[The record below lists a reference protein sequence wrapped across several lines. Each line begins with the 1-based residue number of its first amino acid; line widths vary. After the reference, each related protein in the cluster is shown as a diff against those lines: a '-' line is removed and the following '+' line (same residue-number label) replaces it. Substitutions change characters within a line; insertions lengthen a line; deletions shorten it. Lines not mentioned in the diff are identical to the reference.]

1 MHIILFFQISQI
13 PIIYTARVISKLGI
27 GSLSSWVIAI
37 AHRGIF
43 MTQKNNSFAELG
55 IHPSVLAAITAAGY
69 EEPSPI
75 QSKAIPEILA
85 GQDIIGQAQ
94 TGTGK
99 TAAFALPILSK
110 IDPNNRHTQVLV
122 LAPTREL
129 ALQVA
134 DAFETFAKLMP
145 TVKVA
150 AIYGGAPMGAQL
162 RAIRQGVQV
171 LVATPGRLCDHL
183 RRDSNFL
190 SEVKFLVLDE
200 ADEMLKLG
208 FMDDLESIFKTL
220 PAKRQTALFSA
231 TVPASIKA
239 IAEKQ
244 LNNPKN
250 IKIVTKTQTVERIEQ
265 SYLMVHPDQKN
276 TAVLRL
282 LEVEDFDAVI
292 AFVRTKQATLD
303 LATELEIKGYRVAAL
318 NGDIAQN
325 QRERVVESLKD
336 GRLDIVV
343 ATDVAARGLDV
354 PRITHVF
361 NVDMPYDPE
370 SYVHRIGRTGRAGRT
385 GKALLLVTPRE
396 RRMLQTIERVTKQE
410 VSEASLP
417 DAQNILVARIKRLT
431 KNLQPFAAPQKNQ
444 DHYLELVKQLQG
456 DLDCSIEDLVIA
468 LLRRASSR
476 RPITVEEIEKTEP
489 KLTPVSSKPDSREPR
504 ERRGRGERRERG
516 ERGERG
522 ERKERSERGERKE
535 RGERGERKERSPR
548 GERRDNGNDRI
559 SEGKVRCRTPVGSL
573 DGVAAKNLLGA
584 ILNEAGIN
592 KDQIGKITIRDSFS
606 LVELPEKGL
615 DSILSKL
622 KETRVAG
629 KPLKLRRYRED

>member
-1 MHIILFFQISQI
+1 
-13 PIIYTARVISKLGI
+13 
-27 GSLSSWVIAI
+27 
-37 AHRGIF
+37 
-43 MTQKNNSFAELG
+43 MTQSNNSFAELG
-55 IHPSVLAAITAAGY
+55 INHSLLAAITAIGY

-75 QSKAIPEILA
+75 QAKAIPAILA

-99 TAAFALPILSK
+99 TAAFALPILNQ

-134 DAFETFAKLMP
+134 EAFESYAKLMP

-162 RAIRQGVQV
+162 KSIRQGVQI

-183 RRDSNFL
+183 RRDSHFL

-220 PAKRQTALFSA
+220 PKERQTALFSA
-231 TVPASIKA
+231 TLPASIKT

-244 LNNPKN
+244 LNNPQH
-250 IKIVTKTQTVERIEQ
+250 IKIATKTQTVERIEQ
-265 SYLMVHPDQKN
+265 SYLMVHPEQKN
-276 TAVLRL
+276 AAVLRL
-282 LEVEDFDAVI
+282 LEVEDFDALI

-325 QRERVVESLKD
+325 QREKVIESLKD

-385 GKALLLVTPRE
+385 GKALLFVTPRE
-396 RRMLQTIERVTKQE
+396 RRMLSTIERVTKQE
-410 VSEASLP
+410 VHEASLP
-417 DAQNILVARIKRLT
+417 DSQSILTARVKRLI
-431 KNLQPFAAPQKNQ
+431 KNLQPFVAMQDNQK
-444 DHYLELVKQLQG
+444 HYESLVQQLQT
-456 DLDCSIEDLVIA
+456 DLDCSLEDLATA

-476 RPITVEEIEKTEP
+476 RPLTLDEIEKHEP
-489 KLTPVSSKPDSREPR
+489 KLTPVSSKAPR
-504 ERRGRGERRERG
+504 
-516 ERGERG
+516 
-522 ERKERSERGERKE
+522 ERSERGERRSRGERSERGERAERKP
-535 RGERGERKERSPR
+535 RGERGERAERKPRTER
-548 GERRDNGNDRI
+548 GERSYANDNKI
-559 SEGKVRCRTPVGSL
+559 SEGKVRCRAPVGSL
-573 DGVAAKNLLGA
+573 DGVAAKNILGA
-584 ILNEAGIN
+584 ILNEANIN

-606 LVELPEKGL
+606 LIELPEKGL
-615 DSILSKL
+615 EKILAKL
-622 KETRVAG
+622 KDTRVAG